1 MADLENTS
9 FQNNLVFALD
19 IGTRSIIGMVG
30 RLQDDRVNILA
41 VEKAEHT
48 GRAMVDGQIENIDK
62 VAALAGEVKKRLEKQ
77 LDVELKRVSIA
88 AAGRALRT
96 QRVTYEIELPDV
108 QLVTEE
114 TVSRLEAGAISAA
127 EAEFSGENEEEQTH
141 RRFYLVGYS
150 VCQYYLDD
158 YMMSSLKDHH
168 GKHIRADII
177 ATFLPGEVVE
187 SLYTTMHKIGLEVAS
202 ITLEPIAAINAA
214 IPESLRLLNLAL
226 ADIGAGTSDI
236 AACRDGSVIG
246 YTMATIAG
254 DEVTETIM
262 KEYLVDFQTAEIIK
276 SQLEERTDISFIDVL
291 GFEQKIS
298 YDEVMSCVNQTTEK
312 LCAEISAKI
321 KEVNGG
327 VPSAV
332 FLSGGG
338 SRLKGLREGIINAL
352 EMNPGR
358 VAIAGNNFKIHAF
371 SDTIDINNPEYAT
384 PIGILV
390 SSGLNLINDS
400 FQITLNGRP
409 AKLFRSGAFTARDLL
424 MMNGYSYQDMIG
436 RSGKNIV
443 VSVNGERVV
452 FYGTHAEPAV
462 LKINGREGKLSDTI
476 HAGDEITFTSAVNGA
491 TPDCTLKDIQG
502 IDGAKRVRLNGESV
516 ALSTPLKFGDIITFE
531 EADEAGYGSFA
542 ETTDDE
548 ILGGW
553 DYLAEPV
560 MAEAAVNTEEP
571 ASAEEPEPATVEA
584 AVSAEVP
591 VSAEEPVMA
600 EAAVSTEEPANA
612 EEAVSEEKADVSMVV
627 SDEPVEPVEP
637 AGPAGSTAPAAPEIT
652 AAPDAVSVPS
662 MTFMLNDKPLTLM
675 RRDKDNPYLLMD
687 MLEYAE
693 LDFNNLKGQ
702 VILQVN
708 GKNGYFQQPLRE
720 GDSIS
725 IFEQE
730 K

>member
-627 SDEPVEPVEP
+627 SDEPVEP
-637 AGPAGSTAPAAPEIT
+637 AGPAGPTAPAAPEIT